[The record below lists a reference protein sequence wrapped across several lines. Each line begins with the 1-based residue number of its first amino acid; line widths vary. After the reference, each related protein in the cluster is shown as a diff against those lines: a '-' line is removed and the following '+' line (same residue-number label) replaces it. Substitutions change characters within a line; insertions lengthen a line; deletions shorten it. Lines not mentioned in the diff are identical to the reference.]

1 MSPMKWLGLHKWMA
15 DILIFIV
22 LLLNHSNLS
31 PWPIAQTENKDM
43 NNFNNILI
51 IISQNYSLW
60 NDRDT
65 ASFGVLNV

>member
-1 MSPMKWLGLHKWMA
+1 MA

-31 PWPIAQTENKDM
+31 QWPIAQTVNKDIKK
-43 NNFNNILI
+43 FKNILI
-51 IISQNYSLW
+51 IISQNCSLW

-65 ASFGVLNV
+65 ASFGLLNV